1 MNEGQNLDVLGD
13 WCVYDVVIVGACY
26 LWRHYKQFKPRGI
39 CNGYFS
45 ATRGYVAYSPRA
57 QPEVNESHIHKVS

>member
-39 CNGYFS
+39 CKGS
-45 ATRGYVAYSPRA
+45 LGHEGIRGLFTLGTARG
-57 QPEVNESHIHKVS
+57 E